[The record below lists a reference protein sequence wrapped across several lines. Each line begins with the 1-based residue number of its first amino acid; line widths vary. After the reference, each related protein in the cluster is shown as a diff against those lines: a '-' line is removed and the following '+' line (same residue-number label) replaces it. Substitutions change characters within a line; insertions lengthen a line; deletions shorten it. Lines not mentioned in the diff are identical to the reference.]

1 MSLFLLIFISVSP
14 SIFYCDITFILL
26 NFNNIIFN
34 VLASVSNAVISPFGG
49 DEYILSKDII
59 IENII
64 SKVKAL
70 ER

>member
-1 MSLFLLIFISVSP
+1 MIFISVSP

-34 VLASVSNAVISPFGG
+34 VLASVSNAVIASFGG
-49 DEYILSKDII
+49 DEYILSNDII